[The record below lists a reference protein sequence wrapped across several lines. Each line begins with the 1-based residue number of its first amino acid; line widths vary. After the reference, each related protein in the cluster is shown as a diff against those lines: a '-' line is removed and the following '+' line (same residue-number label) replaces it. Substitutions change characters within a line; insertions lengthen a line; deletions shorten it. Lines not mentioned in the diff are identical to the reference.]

1 MVYQLHTACYIL
13 PTTYCLLVT
22 TLWLTTVA
30 GRTGCLEPSLAIFT
44 SASVLVTFSRL
55 GMYIYQL
62 ALLVRSRPV

>member
-1 MVYQLHTACYIL
+1 MNDQFTATSYAALILIMVYQLHTACYIL

-44 SASVLVTFSRL
+44 SASVLVTFPS
-55 GMYIYQL
+55 
-62 ALLVRSRPV
+62 